1 MKNKQLA
8 PGCWPLAT
16 DNIKDYFGIM
26 AKQFFFRTNQYLL
39 ILGHSEGNSFPWQ
52 PTLNYKSWLINKGDA
67 LHDKFF
73 ILLKIRSLFK
83 NAFEKNEDSHLSESF
98 INCITTNNN
107 IKTVLLLVIATTFI
121 ACGNSKPAEKEAATV
136 VETVVNLT
144 NDQLK
149 NANIGLGKLE
159 QKTVSSILKVN
170 GKIDVPPQNMVS
182 VSVPLGGY
190 LKSTKLLPGMHVN
203 KGEVIAVMEDQQY
216 IQIQQD
222 YLMAKAKLVYSTSEY
237 NRQKELNLSKASSD
251 KVFQQTE
258 AEFSTQKIMVKALSE
273 KLKLIG
279 INPEKINENT
289 ISKSINV
296 YSPINGFVTLVN
308 VNIGKYTQPSEVLFE
323 LVNPTDIHLAL
334 TIFEKDLGQI
344 AIGQKL
350 LAYTNNKPNVKH
362 PCEIILVGQT
372 ISSDR
377 ITEVHCHFLD
387 YDKTLL
393 PGMYMNAEI
402 ELKKNDAFVLPE
414 DAIVRFENIQ
424 YVFVEKDKNNFE
436 MVPVTTGSVEKG
448 FIEILDAEKLVA
460 KNIVTKGAYSILMKT
475 KNKSEE

>member
-1 MKNKQLA
+1 MKNKKLA
-8 PGCWPLAT
+8 SGFWPLA
-16 DNIKDYFGIM
+16 I
-26 AKQFFFRTNQYLL
+26 
-39 ILGHSEGNSFPWQ
+39 
-52 PTLNYKSWLINKGDA
+52 
-67 LHDKFF
+67 
-73 ILLKIRSLFK
+73 
-83 NAFEKNEDSHLSESF
+83 
-98 INCITTNNN
+98 NNN
-107 IKTVLLLVIATTFI
+107 KNLIGRHCEQSVAISNQNSIHSNHFEVSYLELTISKFKTILFIATTTTFF
-121 ACGNSKPAEKEAATV
+121 ACGNSKPAEKEAVTAE
-136 VETVVNLT
+136 ETVINLT
-144 NDQLK
+144 NDQIK
-149 NANIGLGKLE
+149 NANIVIGKLE

-190 LKSTKLLPGMHVN
+190 LKSTKLLPGMHVS

-237 NRQKELNLSKASSD
+237 NRQKELNQSKASSD

-279 INPEKINENT
+279 INPETVNENT
-289 ISKSINV
+289 ISKSINI
-296 YSPINGFVTLVN
+296 YSPINGFVTMVN

-323 LVNPTDIHLAL
+323 LVNPSDIHLAL
-334 TIFEKDLGQI
+334 TIFEKDLSQI
-344 AIGQKL
+344 SIGQKL
-350 LAYTNNKPNVKH
+350 VAYTNNKPNVKH
-362 PCEIILVGQT
+362 QCEIILVGHT
-372 ISSDR
+372 VSNDR

-387 YDKTLL
+387 YDKTLF

-414 DAIVRFENIQ
+414 DAIVRFENIL

-436 MVPVTTGSVEKG
+436 MVPVTTGSVENG
-448 FIEILDAEKLVA
+448 FIEILNAEKLVA
-460 KNIVTKGAYSILMKT
+460 KNIVTKGAYSILMKS
-475 KNKSEE
+475 KNKSED